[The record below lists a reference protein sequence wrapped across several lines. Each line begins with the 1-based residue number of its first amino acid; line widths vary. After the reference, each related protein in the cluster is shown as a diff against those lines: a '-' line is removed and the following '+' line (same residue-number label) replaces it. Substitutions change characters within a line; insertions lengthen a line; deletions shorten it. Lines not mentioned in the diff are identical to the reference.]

1 MRCDVLE
8 GRGPA
13 ALSRLTRLVCAGVAA
28 AIVLLVMLD
37 AAAAQPKRV
46 LLLHSFGRDFKPWS
60 DYAHAIRSELNRQSP
75 WPLDLTEHALVTAR
89 SSDENPEPAF
99 VEYLRALHAKN
110 PPDLIV
116 SIGAP
121 AAAFVQR
128 HRAQLFPTTPMLLT
142 VVDQRR
148 VQYSV
153 LTENDAVVA
162 VAINYLAALENI
174 LRVRPDTKNIMLVVG
189 TSPIE
194 KFWKEA
200 IAKEAEPLAG
210 RVALTW
216 TDQWPFEELLKRAA
230 ALPPDSAIFWEL
242 MIVDAAGVVH
252 EESAALARLHAVSA
266 APIFS
271 YTDAFFG
278 REIVGGPHVPVLDV
292 GKQVAAVAFRILSG
306 EKPGDIKAPPVGVGT
321 PRFDWRELQRWNI
334 SESRLPPGSVVEF
347 RQPTAWEQYRL
358 EITTICAAFVLQAML
373 ISWLLYERAQRRRS
387 EAAAHALNARL
398 INAQEEERSRL
409 ARELHDDV
417 TQRLARLAI
426 DAAVDV
432 RAAANPAGAAMTSV
446 RDNLIRLSEDVH
458 ALSYR
463 LHPSILEDL
472 GLIEALE
479 SECRH
484 FSAPPIKLEANGRDF
499 PEKLPKDVALCL
511 FRIAQE
517 ALRNVARHATAT
529 QAVVRLRRLDGGLE
543 LTVRDDGVG
552 FDTGRRRAGVSL
564 GLASMRQR
572 AVSLGG
578 HVDIDSSPGRGTTVA
593 AWVPLR
599 QEAA

>member
-1 MRCDVLE
+1 
-8 GRGPA
+8 
-13 ALSRLTRLVCAGVAA
+13 
-28 AIVLLVMLD
+28 MLD
-37 AAAAQPKRV
+37 AATAQPKRV

-60 DYAHAIRSELNRQSP
+60 DYAHAIRSELIRQSP

-99 VEYLRALHAKN
+99 VEYLRALHAKSQ
-110 PPDLIV
+110 PDLIV

-128 HRAQLFPTTPMLLT
+128 HRAQLFPITPMLLT

-162 VAINYLAALENI
+162 VAIDYRAAMENI
-174 LRVRPDTKNIMLVVG
+174 LRVLPDTERMTMVVG

-200 IAKEAEPLAG
+200 IAKEAEPFAG
-210 RVALTW
+210 HIEFTW
-216 TDQWPFEELLKRAA
+216 TDQWSFEELLKRAA
-230 ALPPDSAIFWEL
+230 ALPPRSAIFWEL

-252 EESAALARLHAVSA
+252 DEGTALTRLRAATA

-278 REIVGGPHVPVLDV
+278 GGEIVGGPHVPVLDA
-292 GKQVAAVAFRILSG
+292 GRKVAEVAVRILNG
-306 EKPGDIKAPPVGVGT
+306 EKPGDIKTPPVGFGT
-321 PRFDWRELQRWNI
+321 PKFDWREMQRWNI
-334 SESRLPPGSVVEF
+334 GENRLPPGSEIHF
-347 RQPTAWEQYRL
+347 RPPTAWEQYRAQ
-358 EITTICAAFVLQAML
+358 IVTILVAFVLQTAL
-373 ISWLLYERAQRRRS
+373 ICWLLYEHAQRRRS
-387 EAAAHALNARL
+387 EVAAHALSARL
-398 INAQEEERSRL
+398 INAQEDERSRV

-426 DAAVDV
+426 DAATDA
-432 RAAANPAGAAMTSV
+432 RASATAGGTGMSSV
-446 RDNLIRLSEDVH
+446 RENLIRLSEDVH

-463 LHPSILEDL
+463 LHPAVLEDL

-484 FSAPPIKLEANGRDF
+484 FSSPPIRLEANARDL

-517 ALRNVARHATAT
+517 ALRNVARHANAT
-529 QAVVRLRRLDGGLE
+529 QAVVRLRRLDGGLQ
-543 LTVRDDGVG
+543 LLVRDDGVG
-552 FDTGRRRAGVSL
+552 FDPSRRHAGASL

-578 HVDIDSSPGRGTTVA
+578 HLDIESSPARSTTVL

-599 QEAA
+599 PGTA